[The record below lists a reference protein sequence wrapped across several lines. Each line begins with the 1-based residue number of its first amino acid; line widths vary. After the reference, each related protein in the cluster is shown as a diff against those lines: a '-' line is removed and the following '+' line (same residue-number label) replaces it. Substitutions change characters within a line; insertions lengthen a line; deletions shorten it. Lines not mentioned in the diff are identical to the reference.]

1 MVPYT
6 IKRAA
11 DTFPWRKRDEYQC
24 AVPPVA
30 GKLPMFSRHPLLI
43 PFWSMAAG
51 LCLAD
56 GCSATLPVGVLAATF
71 CCLLLSCLVENRV
84 PFHCCSSLFFF
95 ILGMYA
101 LGPYLN
107 PAVPPWDIRNFA
119 ARTPVIVEGVVQ
131 SRPVTTTQGGNFVLQ
146 VEKIVRGEVPAPAGG
161 RLMVYLATGDTT
173 VTRGDRVR
181 CLARIAV
188 PHRLGLPGEF
198 DYARYLS
205 YRGVTATG
213 RVATPGEMVLVRGAA
228 EDSLLRRFD
237 LIARR
242 LGDVI
247 RATVPD
253 REVSSVLTALLIGD
267 QKRIPDQLNDAYT
280 RAGVNH
286 ILSIS
291 GFHVG
296 IIAWFI
302 VTATLFLAA
311 RSEFLALR
319 LNLRRTALLV
329 AVPAMLAYLLLTG
342 AAPAT
347 ARSVIMLAAFVLA
360 LHAERE
366 TDPLNALLLAAF
378 ALVVISPPSLFDLSF
393 QLSFLA
399 LWGIVVA
406 GPPVTEYIRRLPRPW
421 QRSLAQLIAAS
432 CAASCATI
440 IPVLFYFDQA
450 SLNGIISN
458 ILIVPVLGYGA
469 VLAGFTALPLIAIFP
484 PAAHALLWCAAQLTA
499 LSNWLVTL
507 FAQFPQLSFHA
518 ITRLDMACF
527 VCFMVLATFL
537 HRSRRTCAL
546 CAVPPLVAVMAH
558 LGAPAAA
565 DGRLHIT
572 MLSVGQGES
581 LLVRFPNGETML
593 VDGGGYL
600 HDNGRDFGRQT
611 LGPALWKLGVHRI
624 DHLVLTHSHPDH
636 IGGLPFISRT
646 FPVGEFWEPA
656 QGGAGEQYE
665 QLCAALAA
673 RCVPRR
679 RLAAGDEFTFAG
691 GVRLT
696 VLSPPRGT
704 APLRPATDEVE
715 ENEES
720 LVFRLCF
727 GSFSM
732 LFTADAGFPAEERIL
747 AGSAELASTVLK
759 AGHHGSRYSTS
770 EALLGRVS
778 PSLALISAG
787 RDNSFGLPARQTL
800 ERLHRRG
807 IRTWRTDR
815 DGTIELT
822 SDGVAWDVATPYRR
836 D

>member
-1 MVPYT
+1 
-6 IKRAA
+6 
-11 DTFPWRKRDEYQC
+11 
-24 AVPPVA
+24 
-30 GKLPMFSRHPLLI
+30 MFRRHPLLI
-43 PFWSMAAG
+43 PFWAMAAG

-56 GCSATLPVGVLAATF
+56 SRAATLPAGVLAAVF
-71 CCLLLSCLVENRV
+71 CCLLLSCLIKNSV
-84 PFHCCSSLFFF
+84 PYLFCSTLFFF
-95 ILGMYA
+95 VLGLYS

-107 PAVPPWDIRNFA
+107 PAVSPCDIRNFA
-119 ARTPVIVEGVVQ
+119 ARAPAIVEGVVQ
-131 SRPVTTTQGGNFVLQ
+131 SRPVAATRGSSFVLR
-146 VEKIVRGEVPAPAGG
+146 VEGIIRGGLPAPACG
-161 RLMVYLATGDTT
+161 RLIIYLATGDAS

-198 DYARYLS
+198 NYARYLA
-205 YRGVTATG
+205 YQGVTATG

-228 EDSLLRRFD
+228 EDSVLRRFD

-242 LGDVI
+242 LGDFI
-247 RATVPD
+247 RSAVPD
-253 REVSSVLTALLIGD
+253 RELSSVLTALLIGD
-267 QKRIPDQLNDAYT
+267 QKHIPDRLNDAYT

-302 VTATLFLAA
+302 VVATLFLAT
-311 RSEFLALR
+311 RFEFLALR
-319 LNLRRTALLV
+319 LNLRRTALLI
-329 AVPAMLAYLLLTG
+329 AVPAMLAYLFLTG

-347 ARSVIMLAAFVLA
+347 ARSVIMLAVFVLA

-378 ALVVISPPSLFDLSF
+378 VLVVITPPSLFDLSF

-399 LWGIVVA
+399 LWGIVVTV
-406 GPPVTEYIRRLPRPW
+406 PPVMEHVKRLPSPW
-421 QRSLAQLIAAS
+421 QRNLAQLVATS

-440 IPVLFYFDQA
+440 VPVLFYFDQA

-458 ILIVPVLGYGA
+458 FLIVPILGYGA
-469 VLAGFTALPLIAIFP
+469 VLAGFSALPLVYLFP
-484 PAAHALLWCAAQLTA
+484 QAAQLLLWCAARLTA

-507 FAQFPQLSFHA
+507 FAQLPLLSLHT

-537 HRSRRTCAL
+537 RRSRSTFAL
-546 CAVPPLVAVMAH
+546 CALPPLVAVVIH
-558 LGAPAAA
+558 LGSPTAA

-581 LLVRFPNGETML
+581 LLVRFPDGKIML

-611 LGPALWKLGVHRI
+611 LGPALWKLGVRRI
-624 DHLVLTHSHPDH
+624 DCLVMTHSHPDH
-636 IGGLPFISRT
+636 IGGLTFIART
-646 FPVGEFWEPA
+646 FPVSEFWEPA
-656 QGGAGEQYE
+656 QGGTGTQYE
-665 QLCAALAA
+665 QLRAALAE
-673 RCVPRR
+673 RHVPRR
-679 RLAAGDEFTFAG
+679 PLVAGDEFSFAE
-691 GVRLT
+691 GVKLSI
-696 VLSPPRGT
+696 LSPPRDAT
-704 APLRPATDEVE
+704 LRRLPGDVMD
-715 ENEES
+715 ENEGS
-720 LVFRLCF
+720 LVFRLGF
-727 GSFSM
+727 GSFSI
-732 LFTADAGFPAEERIL
+732 LFTGDAGFPAEERML
-747 AGSAELASTVLK
+747 ADKEKLAATVLK

-770 EALLGRVS
+770 EMLLNRVS

-807 IRTWRTDR
+807 IRTWRTDQ